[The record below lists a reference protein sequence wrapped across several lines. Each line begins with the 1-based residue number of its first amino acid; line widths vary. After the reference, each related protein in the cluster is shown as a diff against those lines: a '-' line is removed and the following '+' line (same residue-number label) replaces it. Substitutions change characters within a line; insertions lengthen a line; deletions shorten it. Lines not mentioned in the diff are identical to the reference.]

1 MKVFG
6 IKIETMKWY
15 HRLFLFFIPS
25 FLKESNFVFKRFRR
39 KIYILRESL
48 GRRIN
53 NDNKK

>member
-25 FLKESNFVFKRFRR
+25 FLKESNFVFKR
-39 KIYILRESL
+39 SL